1 MKNYSKLAFSLLIGL
16 LLWYASPPVGMP
28 QKGWNLFALFVA
40 TMVAVILRPFP
51 MGVTAIFS
59 LAIAVTT
66 KLLTF
71 DEAFSGFSNDVVW
84 LIVFAFFVARGFI
97 LTGLG
102 NRLAFTVMSFL
113 GKNSLGL
120 GYGLVATDLIL
131 APAIPSVTARVGGII
146 YPMVRALADVFTGN
160 SHDPKMGGFLAI
172 TAFQGSVVTS
182 AMFLTAMAGNPLI
195 AQLARNEGIE
205 ITWASWFVAALV
217 PGVLSLTLIPYLL
230 FRMIA
235 PTIRKTPHA
244 KEMAKERLKKMGP
257 MKRDELIMLG
267 TFVLLIV
274 LWIIGP
280 KIAMK
285 ATLAALIGV
294 VILLL
299 DLKKMGPMKR
309 DELIMLGTFVLL
321 IVLWII
327 GPKIAMKATLAA
339 LIGVVILLLTGILK
353 WRDLIE
359 ETGALD
365 TYIWFA
371 VLVTLA
377 TFLNKFGVTQWFS
390 QWVVTYVSSFP
401 WISGFVL
408 ISLLYFYT
416 HYFFASSVAHIGAMY
431 APLLIVSIAL
441 GTPPELAVL
450 ILAFFSNLYAGL
462 THYGSGAAPIL
473 FETGYLSVAS
483 WWKMGFII
491 SLANIGIWFV
501 FGGLWWKVLGYW

>member
-146 YPMVRALADVFTGN
+146 YPMVRDLADVFTGN

-299 DLKKMGPMKR
+299 
-309 DELIMLGTFVLL
+309 
-321 IVLWII
+321 
-327 GPKIAMKATLAA
+327 
-339 LIGVVILLLTGILK
+339 TGILK

-359 ETGALD
+359 ETGAWD

-371 VLVTLA
+371 VIVTLA

-408 ISLLYFYT
+408 ISILYFYT

-462 THYGSGAAPIL
+462 THYGPGAAPIL

-483 WWKMGFII
+483 WWQMGFII

>member
-299 DLKKMGPMKR
+299 
-309 DELIMLGTFVLL
+309 
-321 IVLWII
+321 
-327 GPKIAMKATLAA
+327 
-339 LIGVVILLLTGILK
+339 TGILK

-359 ETGALD
+359 ETGAWD